1 MFLYLLLISVKSSDC
16 WTRVSNVYVWFLPK
30 KNENNWRKQFFSESF
45 STENSYIVVAF
56 LENRIQ
62 LPFQVAVKSL
72 LQCWVA
78 LVERCTNWR
87 VFPFYFIGVKSKKF
101 LKAINSYCW
110 FNRQTNTRTKTK
122 RTFYYL
128 ASTEGKP
135 RQWCTTLS
143 SRLDTESLS
152 TFVRLDEKKV
162 FLPFFIS
169 YYVVLKFSLGIIQ
182 ALFVL
187 SICSFFFHLS
197 YDYFSL
203 FV

>member
-87 VFPFYFIGVKSKKF
+87 VFPFYFIGVKSKATSFSKQ
-101 LKAINSYCW
+101 LTHTVDLIG
-110 FNRQTNTRTKTK
+110 K
-122 RTFYYL
+122 RSHEQKL
-128 ASTEGKP
+128 NE
-135 RQWCTTLS
+135 L
-143 SRLDTESLS
+143 
-152 TFVRLDEKKV
+152 
-162 FLPFFIS
+162 FI
-169 YYVVLKFSLGIIQ
+169 I
-182 ALFVL
+182 
-187 SICSFFFHLS
+187 
-197 YDYFSL
+197 
-203 FV
+203 

>member
-1 MFLYLLLISVKSSDC
+1 MYKL
-16 WTRVSNVYVWFLPK
+16 
-30 KNENNWRKQFFSESF
+30 ESF
-45 STENSYIVVAF
+45 
-56 LENRIQ
+56 
-62 LPFQVAVKSL
+62 PL
-72 LQCWVA
+72 L
-78 LVERCTNWR
+78 
-87 VFPFYFIGVKSKKF
+87 FYRSKKQSKKF

-110 FNRQTNTRTKTK
+110 FKRQTNTRTKTK

-162 FLPFFIS
+162 FCFFLPFFIS
-169 YYVVLKFSLGIIQ
+169 YYVVLKFCLGIIQ

-203 FV
+203 FVWVSSFPPSLLSTFLFSLFLFPLSSFSPIGRRYVIMGNRKATPLF